1 MFKNLENRLE
11 AFRILSGVQ
20 WKRVGEERTVEQ
32 RKRKR
37 GKNRGWWALPVI
49 YITATQSSSCPHP
62 HLLLLPV
69 ILILVLGFFVV
80 EIEYGFDQYD
90 PNNYPRVR
98 WGGISVFHA
107 ARQCLSSPHG
117 PQISFGARPSWDNRQ
132 GWPWGVCLH
141 FWDCCSAPHPQPR
154 SPCHAGP
161 YPPPSC
167 HLCCGQV
174 LSSQPPWWRGWEAL
188 WARPCLQV
196 LD

>member
-1 MFKNLENRLE
+1 MKE
-11 AFRILSGVQ
+11 
-20 WKRVGEERTVEQ
+20 RVGEERTVEQ

-69 ILILVLGFFVV
+69 ILILVLGFFFLV